1 MAMIDL
7 QSLLIGIAVGI
18 FSVVCIRIVDY
29 IFEKFTR
36 KNK

>member
-7 QSLLIGIAVGI
+7 ELLLIGIAVGV
-18 FSVVCIRIVDY
+18 FSVVCVRIVDY